1 MPLYVTVPVTP
12 PLSVKVDV
20 PIVVVSIDSLKV
32 AAIASLTSTPV
43 APFNGLVE
51 MTVGAVV
58 SGRVV
63 VVVLLVVVVVLVV
76 VLVVVVGTVVVV
88 VVVGIVVVVVDVV
101 VLLVVVVVLDVVVLL
116 VVVVGTVVVVLIVV
130 VVVVVVVGV
139 RVTNEVSLPYDAPAL
154 FSAAIL

>member
-20 PIVVVSIDSLKV
+20 LIVVVSIDSLKV
-32 AAIASLTSTPV
+32 AVIASLTSTSV

-63 VVVLLVVVVVLVV
+63 VVVLLVVVVV
-76 VLVVVVGTVVVV
+76 VLVVVVGMVV
-88 VVVGIVVVVVDVV
+88 
-101 VLLVVVVVLDVVVLL
+101 VVVLL
-116 VVVVGTVVVVLIVV
+116 VVVVGTVVVVLLVVVVDTVVVVVLDVVVLVV
-130 VVVVVVVGV
+130 VVVVVVVGGGGV
-139 RVTNEVSLPYDAPAL
+139 AVIKEVSLPYDVPAL
-154 FSAAIL
+154 FSAATL

>member
-20 PIVVVSIDSLKV
+20 LIVVVSIDSLKV
-32 AAIASLTSTPV
+32 AVIASLTSTPV

-63 VVVLLVVVVVLVV
+63 VVVLLVVVVELVVVLLVVDVVVVGTVAV

-88 VVVGIVVVVVDVV
+88 VGVVSDNAN
-101 VLLVVVVVLDVVVLL
+101 
-116 VVVVGTVVVVLIVV
+116 T
-130 VVVVVVVGV
+130 
-139 RVTNEVSLPYDAPAL
+139 SWAL
-154 FSAAIL
+154 RARL